1 MGMSRERKVFMAVLL
16 VAGAGLAVDRG
27 FLGVSGAKPV
37 HAAEISVIAPEEQ
50 PKAQA
55 ATPAAQSFATL
66 AARLKKLGSF
76 PNEADLLAP
85 TLQHVHVV
93 EEPIV
98 KVQEPVR
105 EDRRK
110 QFVASHHLS
119 AVTATARGSNALVNG
134 RAVMLGEEI
143 GGYRL
148 VDVTRDGAIF
158 EGAEG
163 RVELRLPSN
172 Q

>member
-1 MGMSRERKVFMAVLL
+1 MAMSRERKVFMAVLL
-16 VAGAGLAVDRG
+16 VAGAALAVERG

-37 HAAEISVIAPEEQ
+37 HAAEISVIAPAE
-50 PKAQA
+50 PVTASV
-55 ATPAAQSFATL
+55 TPGAQSFATL
-66 AARLKKLGSF
+66 SARLKKLGAF
-76 PNEADLLAP
+76 PKDADLLAP
-85 TLQHVHVV
+85 TLQHEHIV
-93 EEPIV
+93 EEV
-98 KVQEPVR
+98 VAKVQEPVR
-105 EDRRK
+105 EDGRK
-110 QFVASHHLS
+110 QFAASHHLS

-148 VDVTRDGAIF
+148 VEVTRDGAIF
-158 EGAEG
+158 AGAEG